1 MQEIQTKIIA
11 TYKKISKFF
20 FRYLVFLIAL
30 IIGIIIFQRILS
42 TSKSITIFQANDT
55 FTLQQTKLIAE
66 FSKFMKQNI
75 QDNDMEIHILQGDL
89 EAENGFIKSVNN
101 LITYK
106 GFVLPKYFYVYGTIP
121 IKQMSYFSDGDYI
134 IEELEHIVNTFVF
147 TKKFTVSKP
156 FTRIHLPLTD
166 SLIQDFNLDCLFENK
181 ISSRTCNIFLNDFLD
196 VFFVYNI
203 SRDYDGLTK
212 IFSAISTN
220 ETKKNRFCQGLSRYL
235 LYANDRS
242 ETIASLFESCGPDY
256 EKSFKQTTLFMGIQT
271 TLDNQIFDK
280 ISYKDPTLNAY
291 KLLSYQQQIYQDF
304 LINKVDAYKISMY
317 LDFVREIL
325 KKNEI
330 EPFYKDEIYRYNNK
344 YLSLALEKITYQ
356 STIFTQNLGVSKIAS
371 LLNTITSINEGEPIL

>member
-1 MQEIQTKIIA
+1 MCHMQEIQTKTIA

-121 IKQMSYFSDGDYI
+121 IKQMSYFSDGDYV

-203 SRDYDGLTK
+203 SR
-212 IFSAISTN
+212 
-220 ETKKNRFCQGLSRYL
+220 
-235 LYANDRS
+235 
-242 ETIASLFESCGPDY
+242 
-256 EKSFKQTTLFMGIQT
+256 
-271 TLDNQIFDK
+271 
-280 ISYKDPTLNAY
+280 
-291 KLLSYQQQIYQDF
+291 
-304 LINKVDAYKISMY
+304 NK
-317 LDFVREIL
+317 
-325 KKNEI
+325 
-330 EPFYKDEIYRYNNK
+330 
-344 YLSLALEKITYQ
+344 
-356 STIFTQNLGVSKIAS
+356 
-371 LLNTITSINEGEPIL
+371 